1 MSKEYKAITVL
12 VICYKQQEVIKR
24 ALESVL
30 CQKEY
35 GLKKIVVC
43 DDCSPDNTW
52 QVLNEYKTKYPQY
65 FDIHRNEKNMGIYQN
80 MDKLL
85 SLRGES
91 DLFVELSGDDAF
103 ENGYFQA
110 VQEYIQKHDV
120 DYSVPIGIYADFKM
134 IAPNG
139 KQIIRRQNIVENES
153 LNRFSLYIRGK
164 LSGRS
169 MMYNN
174 LVAQKHKPTIFE
186 KGLNLAEAFF
196 DCQKHL
202 NAEKAYYVPVIGNIY
217 YGGIGISTKL
227 ADSDYYSTQSMEKW
241 LFFLD
246 NFITRKEDI
255 NWANAQIIKCK
266 FLLKPTINS
275 FINSIKLY
283 IKSGYPKKPSYKDIK
298 GFTYLMKRRVYHKY
312 EKHALLRIP
321 IKILYHL

>member
-1 MSKEYKAITVL
+1 MNKEYKAITVL

-24 ALESVL
+24 ALESIL

-43 DDCSPDNTW
+43 DDSSPDNTW

-80 MDKLL
+80 MEKLL

-91 DLFVELSGDDAF
+91 DLFVELSGDDAL
-103 ENGYFQA
+103 ENGYFQT

-120 DYSVPIGIYADFKM
+120 DFSVPIGIYADYK
-134 IAPNG
+134 IIVPNG
-139 KQIIRRQNIVENES
+139 KQIIQRQNIVEDES
-153 LNRFSLYIRGK
+153 LNRLSLYIRGK

-169 MMYNN
+169 MMYNEFIVQN
-174 LVAQKHKPTIFE
+174 QKPTILD
-186 KGLNLAEAFF
+186 KGLNLAESFF

-202 NAEKAYYVPVIGNIY
+202 NSEKAYYVPVVGNIY

-227 ADSDYYSTQSMEKW
+227 IDSDYISTQRKEKW

-246 NFITRKEDI
+246 NIINRKEDI
-255 NWANAQIIKCK
+255 YLANAQIIKCK

-275 FINSIKLY
+275 FIESIKLY
-283 IKSGYPKKPSYKDIK
+283 IKSGYPNTISYKEIK
-298 GFTYLMKRRVYHKY
+298 EFTYLMKQRVFHKY
-312 EKHALLRIP
+312 ERYTLLRIP
-321 IKILYHL
+321 IKILYHI